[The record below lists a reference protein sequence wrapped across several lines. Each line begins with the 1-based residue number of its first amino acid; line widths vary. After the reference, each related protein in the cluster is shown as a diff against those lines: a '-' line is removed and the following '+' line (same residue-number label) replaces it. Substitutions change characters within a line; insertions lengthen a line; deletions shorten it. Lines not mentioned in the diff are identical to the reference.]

1 MVKLKNS
8 QIDFIEQDLLAR
20 GILFDDLRED
30 LVDHICC
37 EVELKLEEG
46 TPFMDAY
53 HQAIQPFQKKGL
65 PELNEETTSLLN
77 TITMIRSYIH
87 LTFRNILKYKAFSG
101 INILGLSLGMAACFI
116 ILQYVNYELS
126 FDQFHPNS
134 SSIYRITNNTIR
146 EGGTSFHT
154 ATTFL
159 PVAQRAKDEFAEIE
173 DYSRLYFLDRHAVV
187 TYEDRKFVQEAVLY
201 ADANFFYF
209 FSYGLIKGNAEEVL
223 QATNTVALSESV
235 VLKYF
240 DDNDPIGKLI
250 KLSEEF
256 NDLTLM
262 VTGVFKDPPVNSHL
276 KPQMVV
282 SMSSYENL
290 PDVKNNEW
298 NWPFYMN
305 YVRLKDGVDP
315 TDLEKKF
322 PEFIA
327 RYKPQRDESIQ
338 ELYLQPLEDIHLH
351 SSLEYEIE
359 PNGNAKLVFLLLG
372 VAILTL
378 VIAYANY
385 INLSTARSLDRAKEV
400 GIRKALGSNR
410 SGLIKQFITEAI
422 AVNIMALLLAIVLV
436 KVVMLFLLSY
446 VGLSIDLVNYG
457 DFMFWG
463 GLGLVFLI
471 GTLFSSL
478 YPAFVLSS
486 FQPIAVLRGKL
497 NYNVSGHFLR
507 KLLVMFQFTT
517 SISLMIA
524 AYAIYSQIQ
533 FMRNQPLGMDINN
546 LLVVKGPRINHVEN
560 SGIGQD
566 PFILKSTENDLVT
579 HASVSSSVP
588 GIWTSRISN
597 IVRQGSDE
605 GKNNS
610 FNVMGV
616 DHHFMNTY
624 QLSLVAGRNFQPS
637 IDTSA
642 FSVVIVN
649 ESAVNQLGFSSP
661 EEAVNARIAF
671 RGRPIDIIGVINDY
685 HHYSLKA
692 AIDPLLLYPIGED
705 SKEYYTLRINQ
716 SDGQLEQSLLNIASS
731 WQSVYP
737 DNPFEYFFLDSSFDA
752 QYKSDLQFEK
762 IFTAFSLLAVFIACL
777 GLYGLASFVTM
788 KRTRE
793 IGIRK
798 VLGSSVKSI
807 VILLLSDFSKLILVA
822 GLIAVPIAYLGVD
835 NWQSQFTFKDQ
846 MVWWMYLLPIGIV
859 LFIALITIS
868 IETIKVA
875 LVNPVKILK
884 YD

>member
-1 MVKLKNS
+1 MKLKDS
-8 QIDFIEQDLLAR
+8 QIDFIEQDLQER
-20 GILFDDLRED
+20 GILFNDLRED

-37 EVELKLEEG
+37 EVEQKMEEG
-46 TPFMDAY
+46 MTFMDAY
-53 HQAIQPFQKKGL
+53 LKAIQPFKKEGL
-65 PELNEETTSLLN
+65 PELNEEATSFLN
-77 TITMIRSYIH
+77 SITMVRSYIN
-87 LTFRNILKYKAFSG
+87 LTIRNILKHKVFSG

-134 SSIYRITNNTIR
+134 SSIFRITNNTVR
-146 EGGTSFHT
+146 QGGTSFHT

-159 PVAQRAKDEFAEIE
+159 PVAERAKDEFPEIE
-173 DYSRLYFLDRHAVV
+173 DYTRLYFLDRHAVV
-187 TYEDRKFVQEAVLY
+187 SYEDRKFEQEAVLY
-201 ADANFFYF
+201 ADANFFQF
-209 FSYGLIKGNAEEVL
+209 FSYGLIKGNEEEVL
-223 QATNTVALSESV
+223 QAANTVALSESA

-240 DDNDPIGKLI
+240 DDHDPIGKLI
-250 KLSEEF
+250 NLSEEF

-262 VTGVFKDPPVNSHL
+262 VTGVFKDPPGNSHL

-282 SMSSYENL
+282 SMSSYENQ
-290 PDVKNNEW
+290 PDVKENEW

-305 YVRLKDGVDP
+305 YIRLQRGSNP
-315 TDLEKKF
+315 NDLEKKF
-322 PEFIA
+322 PEFVA
-327 RYKPQRDESIQ
+327 KYSPQRDESIH

-351 SSLEYEIE
+351 SNLEYEIE

-400 GIRKALGSNR
+400 GIRKALGSKR
-410 SGLIKQFITEAI
+410 LGLIKQFLTEAI

-436 KVVMLFLLSY
+436 KMFMLFLFRY
-446 VGLSIDLVNYG
+446 GGITIDLTHYG
-457 DFMFWG
+457 GFMFWG
-463 GLGLVFLI
+463 GLGIVFLM
-471 GTLFSSL
+471 GAVLSSL

-497 NYNVSGHFLR
+497 NYNLSGHFLR
-507 KLLVMFQFTT
+507 KLLVLFQFTT

-533 FMRNQPLGMDINN
+533 FMRNQPLGMDIQN
-546 LLVVKGPRINHVEN
+546 LLVVKGPRVNNIEH
-560 SGIGQD
+560 SGMPQD
-566 PFILKSTENDLVT
+566 PFILKSTESGAAI
-579 HASVSSSVP
+579 HGSVSSSVP

-616 DHHFMNTY
+616 DHHFMETY
-624 QLSLVAGRNFQPS
+624 QLNLLAGRNFQPS

-642 FSVVIVN
+642 FSVVIIN
-649 ESAVNQLGFSSP
+649 ESAVGQLGFSSP

-692 AIDPLLLYPIGED
+692 AIDPLLLYPIGD
-705 SKEYYTLRINQ
+705 GSKEYYTLRTRQ
-716 SDGQLEQSLLNIASS
+716 SVGQLEQSLSDIESQWRL
-731 WQSVYP
+731 VYP

-752 QYKSDLQFEK
+752 QYKADLQFER

-788 KRTRE
+788 KRTKE

-798 VLGSSVKSI
+798 VLGSSVKAI
-807 VILLLSDFSKLILVA
+807 VVLLLSDFSKLILIA
-822 GLIAVPIAYLGVD
+822 GLVAIPIAYVGVE
-835 NWQSQFTFKDQ
+835 NWQSQFAFKDQ
-846 MVWWMYLLPIGIV
+846 IAWWMYLLPIAIV
-859 LFIALITIS
+859 LFIAIITIS

-875 LVNPVKILK
+875 LINPVKVLK